1 MEEASKRM
9 EAQFGQ
15 FFDLVLVNDLLHDC
29 SVQLQAAASMAQQQ
43 PQWVPASWIRPSA
56 QP

>member
-1 MEEASKRM
+1 MEEASRKM

-29 SVQLQAAASMAQQQ
+29 CMQLQAVASRVQQQ